1 MFSNAI
7 RMMARGNR
15 VQCEV
20 LCELQFLSGPMYVHN
35 GGGILQTRDFDGEIE
50 DVEWLGLQGRAQI
63 SGLGSS
69 RMGESR
75 SVTCSLN
82 LDDQT
87 IRDWF
92 FESEQ
97 RAVKGRKF
105 RFWGQFYDA
114 DCKPVDAKF
123 HIYTGIGDRL
133 RMSKSG
139 PQSRSLSLMLEDMVA
154 RRRRSANQMVTHA
167 DQQLRDPG
175 STGFIYVPKMVDKT
189 LNLFDAKN

>member
-1 MFSNAI
+1 
-7 RMMARGNR
+7 
-15 VQCEV
+15 
-20 LCELQFLSGPMYVHN
+20 
-35 GGGILQTRDFDGEIE
+35 
-50 DVEWLGLQGRAQI
+50 
-63 SGLGSS
+63 
-69 RMGESR
+69 
-75 SVTCSLN
+75 
-82 LDDQT
+82 
-87 IRDWF
+87 
-92 FESEQ
+92 
-97 RAVKGRKF
+97 
-105 RFWGQFYDA
+105 
-114 DCKPVDAKF
+114 VDAKF